1 MRTIGWT
8 LVDAV
13 SQFLEHHEREAVLGD
28 LLEAGES
35 HSRMLFE
42 VAGLALRRH
51 LLLWRNWRPW
61 LAAFGLAW
69 PCTLLLMGFSL
80 TVSRTWLQ
88 TLDAALFRGTGWSF
102 SPGLSLLCWQVL
114 LLAGWS
120 WTCGFAVGSLSRRTI
135 WVSAALSGLPCLF
148 CFARFDI
155 ESLSRFCLLLFLIPA
170 LWGVSQG
177 LRLHRIRPLPA
188 VILAVTV
195 TALTIPTWTASGP
208 WLPNW
213 ALSWPAWYLVAAA
226 LRSHRITG

>member
-1 MRTIGWT
+1 MRNLGLT

-13 SQFLEHHEREAVLGD
+13 SQLLESREREAVLGD
-28 LLEAGES
+28 LMEAGES
-35 HSRMLFE
+35 TPRMFLG
-42 VAGLALRRH
+42 VAGLAFRRH

-80 TVSRTWLQ
+80 TVSRTWQQ
-88 TLDAALFRGTGWSF
+88 TIDAALLRGTGWSLP
-102 SPGLSLLCWQVL
+102 PGLSLLCWQAL

-120 WTCGFAVGSLSRRTI
+120 WTCGFAVGSLSRRTL

-148 CFARFDI
+148 CFARFNI

-170 LWGVSQG
+170 LWGAGQG
-177 LRLHRIRPLPA
+177 LRLARIRPGPA
-188 VILAVTV
+188 ILLAVSV
-195 TALTIPTWTASGP
+195 TALTIPTWAFSGP

-213 ALSWPAWYLVAAA
+213 ALSWPAWYLVATAR
-226 LRSHRITG
+226 RSGPMAG